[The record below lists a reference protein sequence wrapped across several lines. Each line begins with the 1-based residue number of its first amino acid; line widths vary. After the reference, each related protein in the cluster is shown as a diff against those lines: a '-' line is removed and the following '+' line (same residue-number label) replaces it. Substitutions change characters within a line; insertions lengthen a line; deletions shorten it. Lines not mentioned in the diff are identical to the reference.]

1 MCTAEEVT
9 TNFDS
14 VSDYSTV
21 AVFANWRHG
30 LDCALKAV
38 EGVSRACGDDIETLV
53 IIVSTNLASGHKSS
67 FQTAETTKQTKE
79 MPFVV
84 PKLAFIRAAYERD
97 WLHVATRFS
106 CKVTW

>member
-1 MCTAEEVT
+1 MCTAKEVS

-14 VSDYSTV
+14 VSDYSAV

-53 IIVSTNLASGHKSS
+53 IIVSTNLASGHK
-67 FQTAETTKQTKE
+67 
-79 MPFVV
+79 
-84 PKLAFIRAAYERD
+84 KL
-97 WLHVATRFS
+97 L
-106 CKVTW
+106 